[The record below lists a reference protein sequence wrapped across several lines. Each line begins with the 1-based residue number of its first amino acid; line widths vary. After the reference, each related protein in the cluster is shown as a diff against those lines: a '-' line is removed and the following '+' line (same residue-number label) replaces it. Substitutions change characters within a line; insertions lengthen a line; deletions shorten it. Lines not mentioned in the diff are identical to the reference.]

1 MQQRLQSQFRY
12 FTDNRQQIE
21 RKFTPNTDPDALEFF
36 QVIMVKFSS
45 ICSSFEHVKHHLF
58 MCMWINL
65 LNSSI

>member
-45 ICSSFEHVKHHLF
+45 ICSSFEHVGGATSKSNK
-58 MCMWINL
+58 C
-65 LNSSI
+65 LNFAKL